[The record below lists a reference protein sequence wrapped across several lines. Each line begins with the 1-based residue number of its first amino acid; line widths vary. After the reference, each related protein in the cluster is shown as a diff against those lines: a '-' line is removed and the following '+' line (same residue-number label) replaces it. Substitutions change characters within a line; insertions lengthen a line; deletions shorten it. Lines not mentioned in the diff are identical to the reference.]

1 MRRFARTSFCVGR
14 PTGSGVTLRPKV
26 LVLLARDASRSSHGF
41 RLDLLRRW
49 RRGWDY
55 PASRALRVWCS
66 ALLRLHSRAG
76 SRTAFFIPQRNL
88 DFSLRSK
95 LAERVGLSR
104 FAGSA
109 SLVLRTFTTALPRW
123 QSNGV
128 LHPTEKSRLFAA
140 LKIGGEGGIRTHGT
154 FPFSGFQDRRNR
166 PLCHLSSRTPKKHR
180 ECSNTGNIPFFFNRL
195 KPRICFRGDVIKPGQ
210 AQSAACHSRTLG
222 ANLTWTNCGPRQFP
236 ARSRSESCPPP
247 PV

>member
-1 MRRFARTSFCVGR
+1 MSPFGQRFLFCSRETPAGH
-14 PTGSGVTLRPKV
+14 PTDFVLICSADGGEGGIIPLRGLCEFGAPHFYDCAPA
-26 LVLLARDASRSSHGF
+26 LAVERRSSSHREISTF
-41 RLDLLRRW
+41 RCAQNW

-55 PASRALRVWCS
+55 PASRAFRDWLRFND
-66 ALLRLHSRAG
+66 ALS
-76 SRTAFFIPQRNL
+76 SQ
-88 DFSLRSK
+88 SL
-95 LAERVGLSR
+95 
-104 FAGSA
+104 
-109 SLVLRTFTTALPRW
+109 
-123 QSNGV
+123 
-128 LHPTEKSRLFAA
+128 
-140 LKIGGEGGIRTHGT
+140 GEGGIRTHGT

>member
-95 LAERVGLSR
+95 LAERVGFEPTER
-104 FAGSA
+104 FRSAVFKTAAIDHSATSPQGLQKSTGSA
-109 SLVLRTFTTALPRW
+109 PTRETFHFSLTGSSPA
-123 QSNGV
+123 
-128 LHPTEKSRLFAA
+128 FASVA
-140 LKIGGEGGIRTHGT
+140 T
-154 FPFSGFQDRRNR
+154 
-166 PLCHLSSRTPKKHR
+166 
-180 ECSNTGNIPFFFNRL
+180 
-195 KPRICFRGDVIKPGQ
+195 
-210 AQSAACHSRTLG
+210 
-222 ANLTWTNCGPRQFP
+222 
-236 ARSRSESCPPP
+236 
-247 PV
+247 